1 MRDKLF
7 ETGGALVK
15 KPLHAVVPHDV
26 RLTLLPGADNHSFRS
41 NPCLL

>member
-1 MRDKLF
+1 MRDKSL
-7 ETGGALVK
+7 ETGSALVK
-15 KPLHAVVPHDV
+15 KPLHATMLRDV